1 MVNCDGGVYETFSL
15 AIEKLFT
22 RASIMSD
29 NFFREVTCRICGSLN
44 IDEALYDLFLY
55 LKNKLP
61 LNAILFSLY
70 DRNQKVTRLIAL
82 AYENGGFLMDLLVP
96 LSDAASNAFSQW
108 QQSAITENTPWFR
121 DHTSSINI
129 EVLKVGRQIYP
140 ELNDHFTEKYCSITC
155 ALKIKN
161 RIIGQLT
168 FVSEGVKPYDQSH
181 ADLIEDVNEPL
192 ALALSNA
199 LSYLNLV
206 QDHRAL
212 KKDTQKFRSNVMIGA
227 NTGLREVAKL
237 IEGVAITDSPV
248 LIIGETGTGK
258 EVVANE
264 IHKLSKRSNG
274 PLVIL
279 NCGAIPESLID
290 SELFGHEKGAFTGA
304 IEMSPGRF
312 ERANGGT
319 LFLDEIGEL
328 PHMAQVKLLRVLQ
341 TGEFERVGGKRTIFS
356 DARIIAATH
365 RQLDKMITDGGFR
378 QDLMYRLNVFPINI
392 PPLRERRQDIETLV
406 DYFIRKKS
414 EEMNLPHRPP
424 LAVGALE
431 ILRAYNWPGN
441 VRELQNI
448 VERSLILSRGEP
460 LHFMELN
467 ARQSSS
473 INHNSDPSLPIIQ
486 LDKTITRQIQ
496 LALEQTWGKISGPD
510 GAAELLGL
518 HPNTLRS
525 KMKKLGIHTRK
536 NNIS

>member
-1 MVNCDGGVYETFSL
+1 
-15 AIEKLFT
+15 
-22 RASIMSD
+22 MSD

-61 LNAILFSLY
+61 LDAILFSLF
-70 DRNQKVTRLIAL
+70 DRNQKVSRLIAL

-96 LSDAASNAFSQW
+96 LSDEASNAFSEW
-108 QQSAITENTPWFR
+108 QLSAMADNTPWFR
-121 DHTSSINI
+121 DHTNNINI
-129 EVLKVGRQIYP
+129 EILKIGRQIYP
-140 ELNDHFTEKYCSITC
+140 ELNNHFTDKYCSITC
-155 ALKIKN
+155 ALKIKK
-161 RIIGQLT
+161 RIIGHLT

-199 LSYLNLV
+199 LSYMSLV

-212 KKDTQKFRSNVMIGA
+212 KKDSQTFRSNVMIGE
-227 NTGLREVAKL
+227 NTGLSEVGKL
-237 IEGVAITDSPV
+237 IERVANTDSPV
-248 LIIGETGTGK
+248 LITGETGTGK

-264 IHKLSKRSNG
+264 IHKLSKRSDG
-274 PLVIL
+274 PLIVL
-279 NCGAIPESLID
+279 NCGAIPESLVD

-304 IEMSPGRF
+304 IEMLPGRF

-341 TGEFERVGGKRTIFS
+341 TGEFERVGGKLTIFS

-365 RQLDKMITDGGFR
+365 RRLDKMITDGGFR

-406 DYFIRKKS
+406 DYFIRKKC
-414 EEMNLPHRPP
+414 EEMNLPHKPP

-431 ILRAYNWPGN
+431 LLRTYNWPGN

-467 ARQSSS
+467 TRPSTEVNQSFE
-473 INHNSDPSLPIIQ
+473 PLLPIIP
-486 LDKTITRQIQ
+486 LEKTITRQIQ
-496 LALEQTWGKISGPD
+496 LALEHTWGKISGPD

-525 KMKKLGIHTRK
+525 KMKKLSIRARK
-536 NNIS
+536 NNS